1 MKRMRTITDVICLI
15 MIIGYAVFVGTSGKI
30 GEKTKMHIPWKES
43 EILFGNRT
51 IFLSSAMIAI
61 VLWGVLSLVLFY
73 NMSGERKL
81 EKNEDD
87 QEKLFSAIYKILN
100 LMKILLVYIS
110 LYLGVYGI
118 FSIPL
123 WGIWFGLL
131 LLLGIIAMS
140 DIIR

>member
-1 MKRMRTITDVICLI
+1 MKRIRTIADAICLI
-15 MIIGYAVFVGTSGKI
+15 MIIGYAVFVGTSEKI
-30 GEKTKMHIPWKES
+30 GEKTKMYIPWKGS
-43 EILFGNRT
+43 EILFGNKI

-87 QEKLFSAIYKILN
+87 QEKLFSAIYKILS

-123 WGIWFGLL
+123 WGIWIGLL
-131 LLLGIIAMS
+131 LLPGIIAIG

>member
-1 MKRMRTITDVICLI
+1 MKRIQTIADAICLI
-15 MIIGYAVFVGTSGKI
+15 MIIGYAVFVGTSEKI
-30 GEKTKMHIPWKES
+30 GEKTKMYIPWKGS
-43 EILFGNRT
+43 EILFGNKI

-87 QEKLFSAIYKILN
+87 QEKLFSAIYKILS

-123 WGIWFGLL
+123 WGIWIGLL
-131 LLLGIIAMS
+131 LLPGIIAIG

>member
-1 MKRMRTITDVICLI
+1 MKRIRTIADAICLI
-15 MIIGYAVFVGTSGKI
+15 MIIGYAVFVGTSEKI
-30 GEKTKMHIPWKES
+30 GEKTKMYIPWKGS
-43 EILFGNRT
+43 EILFGNKI

-87 QEKLFSAIYKILN
+87 QEKLFSAIYKILS

-123 WGIWFGLL
+123 WGVWIGLL
-131 LLLGIIAMS
+131 LPGIIAIS

>member
-1 MKRMRTITDVICLI
+1 MKRIRTIADAICLI
-15 MIIGYAVFVGTSGKI
+15 MIIGYAVFVGTSEKI
-30 GEKTKMHIPWKES
+30 GEKTKMYIPWKGS
-43 EILFGNRT
+43 EILFGNKI

-87 QEKLFSAIYKILN
+87 QEKLFSAIYKILS

-123 WGIWFGLL
+123 WGIWIGLL
-131 LLLGIIAMS
+131 LLQGIIAIG

>member
-1 MKRMRTITDVICLI
+1 MKRIRTIADAICLI
-15 MIIGYAVFVGTSGKI
+15 MIIGYAVFVGTSEKI
-30 GEKTKMHIPWKES
+30 GEKTKMYIPWKGS
-43 EILFGNRT
+43 EISFGNKI

-87 QEKLFSAIYKILN
+87 QEKLFSAIYKILS

-123 WGIWFGLL
+123 WGIWIGLL
-131 LLLGIIAMS
+131 LLPGIIAIG

>member
-1 MKRMRTITDVICLI
+1 MKRIRTIADAICLI
-15 MIIGYAVFVGTSGKI
+15 MIIGYAVFVGTSEKI
-30 GEKTKMHIPWKES
+30 GEKTKMYIPWKGS
-43 EILFGNRT
+43 EILFGNKI

-87 QEKLFSAIYKILN
+87 QEKSGKI
-100 LMKILLVYIS
+100 
-110 LYLGVYGI
+110 I

-123 WGIWFGLL
+123 WGVWIGLL
-131 LLLGIIAMS
+131 LPGIIAIS